1 MKRNKERDDTTATTT
16 TTTSK
21 NKKDKERKDTA
32 ENKEGGKDAEEKGGG
47 REVGGGGGGGG
58 GCATLPLGV
67 ATGGG
72 RRTRKDSNRTS
83 VAATMKESKLVIL
96 GAGGVGKTSL
106 VLQFLQG
113 FFSTAY
119 KPTVEDCYSHT
130 LQLPNGLFHALE
142 ILDTAGSHH
151 FPAMRELSIR
161 SGRAFVIVFA
171 VNNEQSFYEA
181 ESLWEMITKIKGTET
196 APVVVVGNKVD
207 LERERAV
214 SFQRAQN
221 WVDTCMTNASY
232 LETSAKYNI
241 NVGELFK
248 QLLIRTYGLAN
259 NEMAPSGARGRLK
272 SLGNIMEV
280 VRRRSFSLAQAA
292 SCSAIPD
299 HPDIRDHKCV
309 LL

>member
-1 MKRNKERDDTTATTT
+1 
-16 TTTSK
+16 
-21 NKKDKERKDTA
+21 
-32 ENKEGGKDAEEKGGG
+32 
-47 REVGGGGGGGG
+47 
-58 GCATLPLGV
+58 
-67 ATGGG
+67 
-72 RRTRKDSNRTS
+72 
-83 VAATMKESKLVIL
+83 MKESKLVIL

-113 FFSTAY
+113 FFSTTY

-161 SGRAFVIVFA
+161 SGRAFVIVYA

-181 ESLWEMITKIKGTET
+181 QTLWNLITKIKGVDSV
-196 APVVVVGNKVD
+196 PVVVVGNKVD
-207 LERERAV
+207 LDRERV
-214 SFQRAQN
+214 VTFQRAQG
-221 WVDTCMTNASY
+221 WVDTDMANASY

-241 NVGELFK
+241 NVAELFK

-259 NEMAPSGARGRLK
+259 NEMTETSGARGRLK

-299 HPDIRDHKCV
+299 HPDIRDNKCV
-309 LL
+309 IL

>member
-1 MKRNKERDDTTATTT
+1 
-16 TTTSK
+16 
-21 NKKDKERKDTA
+21 
-32 ENKEGGKDAEEKGGG
+32 
-47 REVGGGGGGGG
+47 
-58 GCATLPLGV
+58 
-67 ATGGG
+67 
-72 RRTRKDSNRTS
+72 
-83 VAATMKESKLVIL
+83 MKESKLVIL

-113 FFSTAY
+113 FFSTTY

-161 SGRAFVIVFA
+161 SGRAFVIVYA

-181 ESLWEMITKIKGTET
+181 QTLWNLITKIKGKEGVDSV
-196 APVVVVGNKVD
+196 PVVVVGNKVD
-207 LERERAV
+207 LDRERV
-214 SFQRAQN
+214 VTFQRAQG
-221 WVDTCMTNASY
+221 WVDTDMANASY

-241 NVGELFK
+241 NVAELFK

-259 NEMAPSGARGRLK
+259 NEMTETSGARGRLK

-299 HPDIRDHKCV
+299 HPDIRDNKCV
-309 LL
+309 IL

>member
-1 MKRNKERDDTTATTT
+1 MKRSKEKNVLKTRKSVEEDEVPKRNDKCKRDRE
-16 TTTSK
+16 S
-21 NKKDKERKDTA
+21 
-32 ENKEGGKDAEEKGGG
+32 EKG
-47 REVGGGGGGGG
+47 
-58 GCATLPLGV
+58 TP
-67 ATGGG
+67 
-72 RRTRKDSNRTS
+72 S
-83 VAATMKESKLVIL
+83 TMKESKLVIL

-113 FFSTAY
+113 FFSTTY

-181 ESLWEMITKIKGTET
+181 QSLWNLITKIKGSDG

-207 LERERAV
+207 LDRERVV
-214 SFQRAQN
+214 SFQRAQD
-221 WVDTCMTNASY
+221 WVDTDMSNASY

-259 NEMAPSGARGRLK
+259 NEMAPTGARGRLK

-299 HPDIRDHKCV
+299 HPDIRDQKCAI
-309 LL
+309 L

>member
-1 MKRNKERDDTTATTT
+1 MYCGSPMD
-16 TTTSK
+16 
-21 NKKDKERKDTA
+21 
-32 ENKEGGKDAEEKGGG
+32 
-47 REVGGGGGGGG
+47 
-58 GCATLPLGV
+58 
-67 ATGGG
+67 G
-72 RRTRKDSNRTS
+72 RRRHKEQEDKDCLSPVIVPHNASVLKLEYGSGMWIRNYADDNEDKSQRKRICG
-83 VAATMKESKLVIL
+83 ERH
-96 GAGGVGKTSL
+96 G
-106 VLQFLQG
+106 
-113 FFSTAY
+113 
-119 KPTVEDCYSHT
+119 EH
-130 LQLPNGLFHALE
+130 GLFHALE

-181 ESLWEMITKIKGTET
+181 QSLWNLITKIKGSDG

-207 LERERAV
+207 LDRERVV
-214 SFQRAQN
+214 SFQRAQD
-221 WVDTCMTNASY
+221 WVDTDMSNASY

-259 NEMAPSGARGRLK
+259 NEMAPTGARGRLK

-299 HPDIRDHKCV
+299 HPDIRDQKCAI
-309 LL
+309 L

>member
-1 MKRNKERDDTTATTT
+1 MKRNKDKDETPSRT
-16 TTTSK
+16 
-21 NKKDKERKDTA
+21 KKDKEKKDTT
-32 ENKEGGKDAEEKGGG
+32 ETKGG
-47 REVGGGGGGGG
+47 VPTGGE
-58 GCATLPLGV
+58 
-67 ATGGG
+67 GGG
-72 RRTRKDSNRTS
+72 RRSRKDSNRTS

-181 ESLWEMITKIKGTET
+181 ESLWEMITKIKGTEA

-207 LERERAV
+207 LERERAI
-214 SFQRAQN
+214 SFQRAQD

-259 NEMAPSGARGRLK
+259 NEMAPTGARGRLK

-299 HPDIRDHKCV
+299 HPDIRDHKCI